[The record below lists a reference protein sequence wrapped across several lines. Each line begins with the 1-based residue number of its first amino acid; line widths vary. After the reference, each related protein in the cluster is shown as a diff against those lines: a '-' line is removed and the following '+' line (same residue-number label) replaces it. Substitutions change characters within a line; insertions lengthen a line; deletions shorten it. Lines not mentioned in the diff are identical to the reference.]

1 MYRKKS
7 STPPRNIADLYA
19 ESRFKKSST
28 APFLNV
34 TSGASVTD
42 KELPVR
48 DRFAAAAQAI
58 KTHIY
63 LHEIFIVG
71 LLLYVFF
78 SGI

>member
-1 MYRKKS
+1 MHREKL

-48 DRFAAAAQAI
+48 DRFAAAARLANP
-58 KTHIY
+58 TTCTVAR
-63 LHEIFIVG
+63 LRAR
-71 LLLYVFF
+71 YVCVH
-78 SGI
+78 